1 MVSCEPLEC
10 LTKPIKNQSN
20 NPFILKILQRNSNL
34 TILNNFDMPGHT
46 NLKQLHQIEE
56 TFDVYLQAKN
66 DQLHP

>member
-1 MVSCEPLEC
+1 
-10 LTKPIKNQSN
+10 
-20 NPFILKILQRNSNL
+20 
-34 TILNNFDMPGHT
+34 MPGHT